1 MAINPQKMKKDL
13 LSRRPVGPGKKN
25 EPKAFSEVL
34 KEYFESNE
42 SLAVAMRKRRA
53 SVNAD
58 DEKGWYR
65 NTALGINL
73 KTFLRHDRI
82 MKPGKWYTGVFTRDD
97 QSDPLILDEHYT
109 FIETVPATTP
119 KRNPHVFSGD
129 FISITKK
136 YDGTLRPNF
145 KRMPAGMSVDS
156 YIIGVVAELRLGLHG
171 LEEE

>member
-1 MAINPQKMKKDL
+1 MKKDL
-13 LSRRPVGPGKKN
+13 FAKRPKGSRKKN
-25 EPKAFSEVL
+25 EPKVIGEVL
-34 KEYFESNE
+34 KEFFENNKP
-42 SLAVAMRKRRA
+42 LAVAMRKRRA
-53 SVNAD
+53 SVDAD
-58 DEKGWYR
+58 DKQGWNR
-65 NTALGINL
+65 NTALGVDV
-73 KTFLRHDRI
+73 KSFLLNDSI
-82 MKPGKWYTGVFTRDD
+82 MKPGKSYMGVFTRDE
-97 QSDPLILDEHYT
+97 QSDLLISDEHYT

-136 YDGTLRPNF
+136 DDGTLRPNF